1 MARDYYDI
9 LGVPKSANEDE
20 IKKAFRKQA
29 HQHHPDKEGGDEA
42 KFKELNEAYQV
53 LSSPEKRKQYDQYG
67 QTFEQAQANG
77 QAPGGGGP
85 FGGFDFGSAGINVD
99 DLGDMFGDV
108 FGFGG
113 GRGRSRRAPQSGNDV
128 AVDVTIE
135 FSEAAFGAERMLNLH
150 LPRPCD
156 VCKGSGSET
165 GELKTCPTCS
175 GKGVI
180 REARQTILGVM
191 QTEAAC
197 STCHGS
203 GSVPTKACTHCHGTG
218 VRRQTTEL
226 SVKIPAGIDNGQSI
240 RLSGQGEFAQGG
252 AGDLF
257 VRVHVRPHPTL
268 TREAFAVRSTVEVGP
283 SQAALGA
290 TVPLETL
297 DGQTHLKIP
306 AGIQSG
312 AIIHLRG
319 KGITHLRD
327 HGRGD
332 HLITVVVATPKKLS
346 GKAKKIYHELAQE
359 LRESLE

>member
-1 MARDYYDI
+1 MARDYYEI
-9 LGVPKSANEDE
+9 LGVPRSADADE

-29 HQHHPDKEGGDEA
+29 HQHHPDKAGGDEA

-53 LSSPEKRKQYDQYG
+53 LSNPQKRQQYDQYG

-77 QAPGGGGP
+77 QAPGGGP
-85 FGGFDFGSAGINVD
+85 FGGFDFGSAGINMD

-113 GRGRSRRAPQSGNDV
+113 RSRARRAPQSGNDV

-135 FSEAAFGAERMLNLH
+135 FFEAAFGTERTLNLQ

-165 GELKTCPTCS
+165 GEVKTCPTCS

-191 QTEAAC
+191 QTEAIC
-197 STCHGS
+197 STCSGS
-203 GSVPTKACTHCHGTG
+203 GSVPTKACSHCRGTG
-218 VRRQTTEL
+218 VRRQATEL
-226 SVKIPAGIDNGQSI
+226 AVKIPAGIDDGQSI
-240 RLSGQGEFAQGG
+240 RISDQGEFAKGG

-268 TREAFAVRSTVEVGP
+268 KREAFAVRSTITIGP
-283 SQAALGA
+283 AQAALGT
-290 TVPLETL
+290 TVPVETL
-297 DGQTHLKIP
+297 DGEAQVKIP
-306 AGIQSG
+306 AGVQSG
-312 AIIHLRG
+312 AVIQLRG

-327 HGRGD
+327 RGRGD
-332 HLITVVVATPKKLS
+332 HLVSVVITTPKKLS
-346 GKAKKIYHELAQE
+346 GKAKKLYRELGEE
-359 LRESLE
+359 LGEPL

>member
-29 HQHHPDKEGGDEA
+29 HQHHPDKAGGDEA

-135 FSEAAFGAERMLNLH
+135 FSEAAFGAERMLNLQ

-218 VRRQTTEL
+218 VRKQLTEL
-226 SVKIPAGIDNGQSI
+226 SVKIPAGIDDGQSI

-332 HLITVVVATPKKLS
+332 HLITVVVTTPKKLS
-346 GKAKKIYHELAQE
+346 GKAKKLYRELGDE
-359 LRESLE
+359 LGETL